1 MVHGELGALNI
12 TGFILPYATTNWL
25 VREYSN
31 VSEGGRRGMITF
43 DGLFSLIKIM
53 LKTDSS
59 GGRGGLLY
67 GHLCIYTV
75 YSSREMMLTGPKC
88 PVSGASIP

>member
-25 VREYSN
+25 VREYSS

-53 LKTDSS
+53 LKTAVAERWSS
-59 GGRGGLLY
+59 VMGTCAYTPHTQVGR
-67 GHLCIYTV
+67 
-75 YSSREMMLTGPKC
+75 
-88 PVSGASIP
+88 

>member
-25 VREYSN
+25 VREYSS

-53 LKTDSS
+53 LKTAVAERWSS
-59 GGRGGLLY
+59 
-67 GHLCIYTV
+67 V
-75 YSSREMMLTGPKC
+75 WA
-88 PVSGASIP
+88 PVHTHRILK